1 MIFLKHWLKNT
12 ANTGEV
18 LVIIDRLIDY
28 EKDQLGN
35 SKIKISAGWQ
45 TVPQWR
51 FPRATRD
58 QCTVVTRDPQLG
70 PQVTFGD
77 DVHWDNDVHRYNDD
91 HRDNDVQRD
100 NDVYRDNDAHRDN
113 DNRMY
118 VHRDNDNGIVG
129 LWTMMSILGNVT
141 TCLR

>member
-1 MIFLKHWLKNT
+1 M
-12 ANTGEV
+12 
-18 LVIIDRLIDY
+18 
-28 EKDQLGN
+28 
-35 SKIKISAGWQ
+35 
-45 TVPQWR
+45 PQWR

-70 PQVTFGD
+70 PQVAFGN
-77 DVHWDNDVHRYNDD
+77 HGRRDNDP

-113 DNRMY
+113 DDHRDSDDHRDNDDNRDNDNRIY